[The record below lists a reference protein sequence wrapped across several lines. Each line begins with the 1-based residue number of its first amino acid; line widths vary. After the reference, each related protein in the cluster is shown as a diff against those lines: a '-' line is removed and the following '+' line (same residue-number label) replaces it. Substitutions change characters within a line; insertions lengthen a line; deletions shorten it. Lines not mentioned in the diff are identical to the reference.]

1 MKKLSLFILLLT
13 AIFASCEDPYEG
25 TVYVKDT
32 GETLDMTSAAYLSRN
47 DSEYSLWIELL
58 KYADYYNALN
68 DASTTATVF
77 CPNNEAMREFLEWKG
92 VTAVRELDREYARAV
107 AQIHILPSD
116 LTDETLINYAEND
129 ETIPVL
135 SVFGTYISTDFGYTI
150 TDVDDAYRT
159 DTRYKEDSIYLN
171 NQAKLEK
178 FTAVKTGNGEVF
190 TMGDVIR
197 PVAETILER
206 LRPYEEAPGDGEYD
220 IFIGAAERCGYD
232 EVVAQIYDTTYNEI
246 GSMVVSNVVF
256 TCLAVPDS
264 VYRAAGIETVD
275 ALCSYL
281 GADANYTDENN
292 ALRKYV
298 AYHFLDKE
306 MYVKDFFNF
315 QEEGQTNIWDT
326 QLTHQ
331 VITCKDAAG
340 AHVFNEVAS
349 ILRSD
354 MVARNGLIQKIDEIL
369 PVWEPDPVT
378 VIWDFCNSADIIS
391 FANNYGAAKN
401 LGALFTSPI
410 GSKEYQ
416 IDLSENKRDGDYG
429 VVSSFVLN
437 ETYVNN
443 SSRASYASYRPIGFV
458 KCKYKSAKEKTVN
471 NYGANM
477 DNLLMLNLGYAGW
490 VEFTTPT
497 IIKGKYKIELYY
509 GGNPVLYE
517 FYGAG
522 SLTKF
527 TLDEAQVSNTFIYK
541 GLVSQGFGKATYG
554 IASAELWKEMVF
566 ENSGAH
572 TLRATMMDINAKTN
586 AKYHQLWDYVKFT
599 PIEE

>member
-1 MKKLSLFILLLT
+1 MKKLSLFILSLMAVLT
-13 AIFASCEDPYEG
+13 SCEDPYEG

-32 GETLDMTSAAYLSRN
+32 GETLDMTCAAVLSRN
-47 DSEYSLWIELL
+47 EAEFSLWIELL

-68 DASTTATVF
+68 DAGTTATAL
-77 CPNNEAMREFLEWKG
+77 CPNNEAMREFLDWKG
-92 VTAVRELDREYARAV
+92 VSSVRELDREYARAV
-107 AQIHILPSD
+107 AQIHILPTDLSD
-116 LTDETLINYAEND
+116 ESLINYAENG

-135 SVFGTYISTDFGYTI
+135 SIFGTYLTTRFGYTI

-159 DTRYKEDSIYLN
+159 DTEYNTDSIYLN

-178 FTAVKTGNGEVF
+178 FTAIKTGNGEIF

-220 IFIGAAERCGYD
+220 IFIGAAERSGYD
-232 EVVAQIYDTTYNEI
+232 EVVAQVYDTTYNEM
-246 GSMVVSNVVF
+246 GAMVVSNVVF

-264 VYRAAGIETVD
+264 VYKAAGIESVD
-275 ALCSYL
+275 DLCSYL
-281 GADANYTDENN
+281 GATDDYTAEDNP
-292 ALRKYV
+292 LRQYV
-298 AYHFLDKE
+298 AYHFIDKE

-315 QEEGQTNIWDT
+315 QEEGQVNIWDT
-326 QLTHQ
+326 QFTHQ
-331 VITCKDAAG
+331 VITCQDMAG
-340 AHVFNEVAS
+340 AHVFNKVAS

-354 MVARNGLIQKIDEIL
+354 MQARNGLIQKIDDIL

-378 VIWDFCNSADIIS
+378 VIWDLCNTSDIIS
-391 FANNYGAAKN
+391 FVNNYGAAKN
-401 LGALFTSPI
+401 LGALFSSPI
-410 GSKEYQ
+410 ASKEYQ

-429 VVSSFVLN
+429 AVSSFVLN
-437 ETYVNN
+437 ESYVNN
-443 SSRASYASYRPIGFV
+443 SSRASYASYRPVGFI

-477 DNLLMLNLGYAGW
+477 DNLLVLNLGYAGW
-490 VEFTTPT
+490 VQFTTPT
-497 IIKGKYKIELYY
+497 IIKGRYKIELFY
-509 GGNPVLYE
+509 GGNPVLYS
-517 FYGAG
+517 FYGSG
-522 SLTKF
+522 SHTKF
-527 TLDEAQVSNTFIYK
+527 MLDDTQMSNVFIFK
-541 GLVSQGFGKATYG
+541 GLASQGFGKATYG

-566 ENSGAH
+566 EHSGAH
-572 TLRATMMDINAKTN
+572 TLKATMMDINAKTN